1 MPKFVLLSCF
11 LYAAFTQ
18 AAGQDDVGDII
29 VGAGCVVL
37 MQHKIAVAY
46 WSLPVLLPFVANEIK
61 TVAATPD
68 WWRAPFSARRMH
80 QATRAMLL
88 VVADNATAS
97 TPRKTASLLNF
108 HF

>member
-1 MPKFVLLSCF
+1 MRCVCLLTFVLLSCF
-11 LYAAFTQ
+11 LHSTFTQ

-68 WWRAPFSARRMH
+68 WWRDYMRRR
-80 QATRAMLL
+80 RA
-88 VVADNATAS
+88 
-97 TPRKTASLLNF
+97 PRKAPTQ
-108 HF
+108 